1 MSISSKRDAVTVTDV
16 KIPFWSMVFLMVK
29 WVIASIPA
37 MIILYL
43 LFVFVVSVF
52 GVALLGGVSLLGSI
66 PEGP

>member
-1 MSISSKRDAVTVTDV
+1 
-16 KIPFWSMVFLMVK
+16 
-29 WVIASIPA
+29 